1 MPNNEIENDLEAIQ
15 AANRG
20 ISTKNLPDAEN
31 RGYGIITSKN
41 MLIEGLKGSFIMM
54 SGNALHIYNSKD
66 RRFIGMPH
74 DIRWKGTIIAL
85 RIPYVN
91 KEFQYINYIE

>member
-1 MPNNEIENDLEAIQ
+1 
-15 AANRG
+15 
-20 ISTKNLPDAEN
+20 
-31 RGYGIITSKN
+31 
-41 MLIEGLKGSFIMM
+41 MM

-74 DIRWKGTIIAL
+74 DIRWNGTIIAL